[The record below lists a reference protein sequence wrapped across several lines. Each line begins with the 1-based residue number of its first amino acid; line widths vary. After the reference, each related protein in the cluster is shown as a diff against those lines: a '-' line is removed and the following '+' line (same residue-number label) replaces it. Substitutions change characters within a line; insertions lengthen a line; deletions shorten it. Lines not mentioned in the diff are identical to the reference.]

1 MKSFIFLESLR
12 KFTTNRQLKQKL
24 KIFIG
29 AGLVG
34 CLIIGALVVWGGIA
48 AFKTVSNIGTN
59 TIVQDTIVQEKISNL
74 ETEVQNMPALVKD
87 GCWSTLKSLMNLE
100 TWLEKP
106 VAENYNNIK
115 SACLNE

>member
-12 KFTTNRQLKQKL
+12 KFNTNRQLKQKF

-29 AGLVG
+29 AGIVG

-59 TIVQDTIVQEKISNL
+59 TIAQEKISNL
-74 ETEVQNMPALVKD
+74 ETEVQNMPALVKV
-87 GCWSTLKSLMNLE
+87 GCWSTVKSLMNLE